1 MTVHEKPWGDS
12 REWFTPPELFDALGL
27 RFDLDPASPM
37 SGPVPWIPADRFYS
51 PNENGL
57 IAPWSGRVWLN
68 PPYGPPLVPFVH
80 RLVHHGDGMLLA
92 PARTETRWFQY
103 AAENANLVTFLRD
116 RLWFTRADGFR
127 GRASHASVLMAFGPA
142 CVEALRRADLG
153 WTVNPWTLNRAYDR
167 LVRDA
172 MAVA

>member
-37 SGPVPWIPADRFYS
+37 SGPVPWIPAERFYS

-68 PPYGPPLVPFVH
+68 PPYGPAAPAFIQRMVE
-80 RLVHHGDGMLLA
+80 HGNGMLLV

-103 AAENANLVTFLRD
+103 AAPHAHHVTFLRD

-127 GRASHASVLMAFGPA
+127 GRSSHASVLMAFGTECA
-142 CVEALRRADLG
+142 DALQAAGLG
-153 WTVNPWTLNRAYDR
+153 WTPTTGEVPPCDCASLSA
-167 LVRDA
+167 
-172 MAVA
+172 